1 MLSCLFFSDSE
12 KKDEKTEK
20 ATDDVTEKLEGMS
33 VKDDAKNK
41 TDDEKK
47 DSSSEGSDKDG
58 AER

>member
-1 MLSCLFFSDSE
+1 MALFFPESE

-20 ATDDVTEKLEGMS
+20 ATDDVTEKLGGMS
-33 VKDDAKNK
+33 VKDEAKNK